1 MASILPCMNR
11 PVRSAGAVCDP
22 GIAPGG
28 KILMTKATEAP
39 KEDNAIVR
47 YFKDTRAE
55 ISKVT
60 WPTREEGIRLT
71 LIVLAITV
79 VSMII
84 LFAVDSLF
92 GAIVGGLISL

>member
-1 MASILPCMNR
+1 
-11 PVRSAGAVCDP
+11 
-22 GIAPGG
+22 
-28 KILMTKATEAP
+28 MTKATEAP